1 MASLKNGPL
10 PDGVV
15 ANGESNGEPEL
26 LEWLSDD
33 CRSFQSI
40 TRFSGWQKETMK
52 KKIEWKK
59 AN

>member
-1 MASLKNGPL
+1 MMGPL

-33 CRSFQSI
+33 CTVVPFQAI
-40 TRFSGWQKETMK
+40 VEKREHTGK
-52 KKIEWKK
+52 KVMRKK
-59 AN
+59 SN